1 MNWKVV
7 ACALG
12 SLSAFA
18 IIGLVSVVWA
28 HEGDIAMQK
37 ERVDGLR
44 CDIAQMRAAIEK
56 KLDRIE
62 DRLNQHIS
70 QHKQQGN

>member
-1 MNWKVV
+1 MTWKVT
-7 ACALG
+7 ACALAALAG
-12 SLSAFA
+12 FA

-44 CDIAQMRAAIEK
+44 SDIADMRAAIEK

-62 DRLNQHIS
+62 DRLNQHLD
-70 QHKQQGN
+70 QHKQGN

>member
-1 MNWKVV
+1 MTWKVT
-7 ACALG
+7 ACALAG
-12 SLSAFA
+12 LAGFA

-28 HEGDIAMQK
+28 HEGEISIHR

-44 CDIAQMRAAIEK
+44 SDIADMRAAIEK

-62 DRLNQHIS
+62 DRLNQHLD
-70 QHKQQGN
+70 QHKQGN